1 MCLGCA
7 VYSSNTNQS
16 YEKASAE
23 QNREDYDNDI
33 YGE

>member
-7 VYSSNTNQS
+7 VYSSNNQN
-16 YEKASAE
+16 YEKASEKQDA
-23 QNREDYDNDI
+23 QDYDTKN